1 MTVKIGADVVY
12 VWDDAAT
19 AELQGYISFGTWED
33 DADFDSY
40 GVPDLEV
47 FFYSSEDE
55 LPTLMAAGNGSDFQV
70 KSFEYRLLT
79 VVDE

>member
-1 MTVKIGADVVY
+1 MTIKIGADVVY
-12 VWDDAAT
+12 VWDDEKD
-19 AELQGYISFGTWED
+19 ELRGYISFGEWED
-33 DADFDSY
+33 NADFDSY

-47 FFYSSEDE
+47 FFYSSEEE

>member
-12 VWDDAAT
+12 VWGDETD
-19 AELQGYISFGTWED
+19 ELRGYISFGTWED

-47 FFYSSEDE
+47 FFYSSEEE
-55 LPTLMAAGNGSDFQV
+55 LPLLMAAGPDSLNTSLIRLTNTV
-70 KSFEYRLLT
+70 AESFI
-79 VVDE
+79 

>member
-1 MTVKIGADVVY
+1 MIIKIGADVVY
-12 VWDDAAT
+12 TWDDET
-19 AELQGYISFGTWED
+19 DELRGYISFGTWED

-47 FFYSSEDE
+47 FFYSSEEE
-55 LPTLMAAGNGSDFQV
+55 LPLLMEAGNDSDFRV

>member
-12 VWDDAAT
+12 VWGDETD
-19 AELQGYISFGTWED
+19 ELRGYISFGTWED

-47 FFYSSEDE
+47 FFYSSEEE
-55 LPTLMAAGNGSDFQV
+55 LPLLMEAGNDSDFQV

>member
-1 MTVKIGADVVY
+1 MIIKIGADVVY
-12 VWDDAAT
+12 TWDDET
-19 AELQGYISFGTWED
+19 DELRGYISFGTWEN

-47 FFYSSEDE
+47 FFYSSEEE
-55 LPTLMAAGNGSDFQV
+55 LPLLMEAGNDSDFRV